1 MIQLDV
7 RFFFTLLCV
16 LVSSYFAFKAFKQ
29 KLEFLK
35 LGKSENLFASTPERL
50 KVFSVNVLGQKK
62 LFKDFWPGLQ
72 HAIIF
77 WGFIIITIGT
87 LEHIIEGF
95 VHGFSFEFL
104 GPIYLGILFLQE
116 IFHPLILVAVAYGF
130 WRRLV
135 SQPKRLAKDWSHKK
149 DALTVL
155 SLTGLLMIANLVT
168 FACYVLAENPHAH
181 PEVRPVSV
189 FLAQWFSGFGLT
201 QDTALWLGHFGWGVH
216 LATVFFFAAYIPR
229 SKHLHVIA
237 AGPNFWFSRLDN
249 KGSFSQIN
257 FEDENVTSYG
267 VSKVTDFS
275 WKDLLD
281 TYSCTS
287 CGRCNEFCPTA
298 TTDKPLR
305 PMKLIEDIKAHL
317 LTVGPGLVA
326 DPNSDPIQSLIGEES
341 GITHDTLWACTTCR
355 ACVEACPVGIEHIDK
370 IVDMRR
376 HLVMM
381 ESSMPTELQN
391 TMKNWET
398 QSNPWGMPQDARD
411 EWCKDLGVP
420 RLADKPNAEYLFYVG
435 CAGSFDARNQK
446 ISTAIVKILQKA
458 GVDFAVLG
466 KEELCNGETARRAGN
481 EYLAKV
487 MIDMNIEVLKRYEVK
502 KIIAT
507 CPHCLNTLKN
517 EYPEFGFKAEVIH
530 HAEFI
535 QKLIS
540 EGKIQPNSEESNVAS
555 MPNEKE
561 CGGKKRVAFHDSCYL
576 GRYNDIFEA
585 PREALKAMPGVELVE
600 MPRNKKEGLCCGA
613 GGARMWM
620 EETIGKRINVERVE
634 EALDQKP
641 DVIAAGCPFCQ
652 TMLIDGV
659 KEKNMTDKVEVLDIA
674 EIVARSI

>member
-1 MIQLDV
+1 MQFDL

-16 LVSSYFAFKAFKQ
+16 VVSSVFALKAFKQ
-29 KLEFLK
+29 KFDYLK
-35 LGKSENLFASTPERL
+35 LGKSENLFGDIPKRAE
-50 KVFSVNVLGQKK
+50 VFTINVLGQKK

-87 LEHIIEGF
+87 TEHILEGF
-95 VHGFSFEFL
+95 VHGFSFAFL
-104 GPIYLGILFLQE
+104 GSLYKGIIFLQE
-116 IFHPLILVAVAYGF
+116 IFHPLILLAVCYGLF
-130 WRRLV
+130 RRLV
-135 SQPKRLAKDWSHKK
+135 LKPKRLAKDWAHQK
-149 DALTVL
+149 DALIVL
-155 SLTGLLMIANLVT
+155 SLTGILMIANMVT
-168 FACYVLAENPHAH
+168 FTCYVIAQTAHAM

-189 FLAQWFSGFGLT
+189 WLSKFFLEAGLSSSV
-201 QDTALWLGHFGWGVH
+201 ALEVGHLGWAVH
-216 LATVFFFAAYIPR
+216 LLTVFFFAAYIPR
-229 SKHLHVIA
+229 SKHLHVFT
-237 AGPNFWFSRLDN
+237 AGPNFFFSRLDN

-257 FEDENVTSYG
+257 FEDENVTAYG
-267 VSKVTDFS
+267 VSKITEFS

-298 TTDKPLR
+298 NTDKPLR
-305 PMKLIEDIKAHL
+305 PMKLIEDLKAHL
-317 LTVGPGLVA
+317 LTVGPALVA
-326 DPNSDPIQSLIGEES
+326 DPTSEPIQPLIGEVS
-341 GITHDTLWACTTCR
+341 GITHETLWACTTCR

-381 ESSMPTELQN
+381 ESAMPGELQN

-411 EWCKDLGVP
+411 EWCRELNIP

-446 ISTAIVKILQKA
+446 ISTAVVEILKKA
-458 GVDFAVLG
+458 NVDFAVLG

-487 MIDMNIEVLKRYEVK
+487 MVDMNIEVLKRYDVK

-517 EYPEFGFKAEVIH
+517 EYPEFGFHAEVIH

-535 QKLIS
+535 QKLIK
-540 EGKIQPNSEESNVAS
+540 EGKITPKDDQANVAAQ
-555 MPNEKE
+555 PNEKE

-585 PREALKAMPGVELVE
+585 PRDAIKAMPGVELVE

-634 EALDQKP
+634 EALGQSP

-659 KEKNMTDKVEVLDIA
+659 KEKNMSDKVEVLDVA
-674 EIVARSI
+674 EIVARSL